1 MRKRWIFG
9 GLALACTAVLGVLAA
24 LDGDVDGMMHGRAS
38 ATSQR
43 HAALSPDDL
52 ERVGPG
58 LAYFALGDFSA
69 LDTDTLRVSAAPWV
83 LTTTLLAL
91 QETGGDPAT
100 VSARHVEA
108 ALRRSGFLYP
118 ATIGNWPLPT
128 PLPPAQPGQPLGQN
142 IGHARRLLPPIALT
156 IGNLGCAACHA
167 GVMYRAD
174 GRPDPARA
182 WLGTPNTSLNLGA
195 YTRSLYRAMRE
206 QGVDDAR
213 LWLAI
218 DRLYPDLEP
227 RERMTLRFVVL
238 PELRRRALA
247 LEAAGADDLLPFNSG
262 TPGATNGFDSLR
274 RRLDLI
280 APGERVETSALN
292 SIPDLGDRIMRT
304 RLLNTGAY
312 GVPGKPDARPLARAD
327 VDDAHLHDL
336 AGIVAYFTVPSMG
349 VTPEAAQ
356 SHIGDAEKILH
367 WLRDYRPQP
376 FPGELDRTLA
386 VRGRTLYATGCADCH
401 GRYDDSLERPRLQT
415 FPNWEGDVGTDPVR
429 AMQFTP
435 QVAAAVNDSVYGR
448 HLSVRVA
455 RRYSAPPLTGL
466 WSSAPYLHNGSVPTL
481 WQLMTPG
488 QRAIEFPVG
497 GHALDF
503 AQAGLALECDAQ
515 RRCRYPDGY
524 APFSEPVMFDTRR
537 PGLGNGGHEREFEGL
552 DDADKRALIEYL
564 KRL

>member
-1 MRKRWIFG
+1 MRKRRLFG
-9 GLALACTAVLGVLAA
+9 GLALAGAAILGVLVA
-24 LDGDVDGMMHGRAS
+24 LDGDMGGMIHGRAS
-38 ATSQR
+38 AVSER
-43 HAALSPDDL
+43 HASLSPADL

-83 LTTTLLAL
+83 LTSTLLAL

-100 VSARHVEA
+100 VSTHHVEA

-118 ATIGNWPLPT
+118 STIGNWPQST
-128 PLPPAQPGQPLGQN
+128 LPPAQAGQPLGQN
-142 IGHARRLLPPIALT
+142 IGHARRLVPPMALT

-174 GRPDPARA
+174 GRPDPSRA

-206 QGVDDAR
+206 QGVDDVR
-213 LWLAI
+213 LWSAI
-218 DRLYPDLEP
+218 DRLYPDLEA

-238 PELRRRALA
+238 PELRRRAIA

-274 RRLDLI
+274 RRLALI
-280 APGERVETSALN
+280 PPGERVEGSALN
-292 SIPDLGDRIMRT
+292 SIPDLGDRVMRT

-312 GVPGKPDARPLARAD
+312 GVPGKPDPRPLARAD
-327 VDDAHLHDL
+327 VDEAHMHEL

-356 SHIGDAEKILH
+356 SHIGDTEKILH

-376 FPGELDRTLA
+376 FPGATDQALA
-386 VRGRTLYATGCADCH
+386 MRGRTLYAAACAGCH
-401 GRYDDSLERPRLQT
+401 GTYDDSLEHPRLQT
-415 FPNWEGDVGTDPVR
+415 FPNWEGDVGTDRVR
-429 AMQFTP
+429 ATQFTP
-435 QVAAAVNDSVYGR
+435 QVASAVNESAYGR
-448 HLSVRVA
+448 HLDVRVA
-455 RRYSAPPLTGL
+455 PRYSAPPLTGL
-466 WSSAPYLHNGSVPTL
+466 WSSAPYLHNGSVPSL
-481 WQLMTPG
+481 WQLMNPD

-503 AQAGLALECDAQ
+503 AQAGLALVCDAQ
-515 RRCRYPDGY
+515 RRCRYPDRY
-524 APFSEPVMFDTRR
+524 VPFSEPEMFDTRR
-537 PGLGNGGHEREFEGL
+537 PGLGNGGHEREFEHL
-552 DDADKRALIEYL
+552 DDEAKHALIEYL